1 MTDHDARLEKMKKQ
15 LDEHE
20 KKITQLIEKRNEYL
34 QVSAHQMKS
43 PLATILFSI
52 DTLLGDYAGRLNSK
66 QMRIVE
72 SIKRSSNELQ
82 NLIMDIMELE
92 RFKSGDVVL
101 EPVDFTEVCTR
112 VLDELRDKIHEKNIK
127 FNSDIP
133 RTILIVFGS
142 STGLKH
148 AVRNLVENAVKY
160 SRRDT
165 KVEFSLKYDES
176 EKTVTMTVQ
185 DSGIGIPEQAIER
198 IFEEF
203 YRAPNA
209 KIFDKTG
216 TGFGLTIVREIIEL
230 CGGKID
236 LKSKENA
243 GTKITVKMAL
253 LEVKEPEL
261 INEELRKKSIVVIGG
276 VAAGPKAASRARRID
291 AGAKI
296 TIYEKENF
304 LAYSGCALPYY
315 ISGRLKNL
323 RDLFLKHGEY
333 ENNTEYFRDVK
344 GIEIK
349 NLCEVMSIDRKNK
362 RIKCREILT
371 DHVFDEPYDK
381 LIIATGS
388 KPNIPPI
395 DGVKL
400 GNILVLHGIT
410 DSERIKRAVG
420 HSAAKDVTII
430 GGGKIGVEIAE
441 ALTAS
446 GGRIT
451 IIEKEP
457 EILPFLDREMAS
469 LVRLHLER
477 KGVRIITGETVK
489 AFSGKEKV
497 EYILLPDYKLT
508 TDLVILAA
516 GFSPNVKL
524 AKNAGL
530 KIGPTGAISIDEYLM
545 TSDDSIYAAGDC
557 VEVIHIVSGKPV
569 NIPLGSLANRQG
581 RVAGT
586 NAAGGNQ
593 KFGTVTGTIVINVF
607 GYNFAK
613 TGLTAKEALKA
624 GFTPV
629 SSYFP
634 EYDREPFFDIAR
646 MINIKMTAD
655 RSTGRLLGVQIVGE
669 GEVDK
674 RVDVA
679 ASVIANKG
687 SLNDVIALDLGY
699 TPAYSR
705 AIDNLITAAHIIQ
718 NKMDGLFEGIV
729 PVDAEKVLKV
739 GNAVAW
745 IDVRTPQEF
754 EEERIPGCD
763 LIPLGSLRRRLD
775 EIPSEREIVLVCQ
788 TGAQSYQASLILKS
802 NGFKKVKILEGG
814 LRMWPYSVIK
824 E

>member
-1 MTDHDARLEKMKKQ
+1 
-15 LDEHE
+15 
-20 KKITQLIEKRNEYL
+20 
-34 QVSAHQMKS
+34 
-43 PLATILFSI
+43 
-52 DTLLGDYAGRLNSK
+52 
-66 QMRIVE
+66 VE

-82 NLIMDIMELE
+82 SLIMDIMELE

-101 EPVDFTEVCTR
+101 EPVDFTEICKR
-112 VLDELRDKIHEKNIK
+112 IIDELRDKIHEKNIK
-127 FNSDIP
+127 FDSDIP
-133 RTILIVFGS
+133 HAVLIVSGS
-142 STGLKH
+142 PTGLKH
-148 AVRNLVENAVKY
+148 AVGNLVENAVKY
-160 SRRDT
+160 SQRDG
-165 KVEFSLKYDES
+165 KVGFSLVYDES
-176 EKTVTMTVQ
+176 KKTVTMTVR
-185 DSGIGIPEQAIER
+185 DSGIGIPEQAIEH

-209 KIFDKTG
+209 RKFDQTG
-216 TGFGLTIVREIIEL
+216 TGFGLAIVREIIEI
-230 CGGKID
+230 CGGKIN
-236 LKSKENA
+236 LESKENA
-243 GTKITVKMAL
+243 GTIITVEMTL
-253 LEVKEPEL
+253 LAAKEPEL
-261 INEELRKKSIVVIGG
+261 LNVDLRKKSIVVIGG

-291 AGAKI
+291 PSAKI

-333 ENNTEYFRDVK
+333 ENTTEYFRDVK

-349 NLCEVMSIDRKNK
+349 NLCEVISIDRNNK

-371 DHVFDEPYDK
+371 DHEFDESYDK
-381 LIIATGS
+381 LVLATGS
-388 KPNIPPI
+388 RPNIPPI

-420 HSAAKDVTII
+420 HSAAKDITII

-441 ALTAS
+441 ALATS

-469 LVRLHLER
+469 LIRIHMER

-497 EYILLPDYKLT
+497 EHILLPDYKLP

-524 AKNAGL
+524 AKDAGL
-530 KIGPTGAISIDEYLM
+530 KIGPTGAISIDEFLM

-557 VEVIHIVSGKPV
+557 VEVIHVVSGKPV

-586 NAAGGNQ
+586 NAAGGKQ
-593 KFGTVTGTIVINVF
+593 KFGTVTGTTVIKVF

-613 TGLTAKEALKA
+613 TGLTEKEALEA

-629 SSYFP
+629 NCYLP

-679 ASVIANKG
+679 ATVIANKG
-687 SLNDVIALDLGY
+687 SINDVISLDLGY
-699 TPAYSR
+699 TPAYAQ

-729 PVDAEKVLKV
+729 PGDAEKVLNMGKEYV
-739 GNAVAW
+739 C
-745 IDVRTPQEF
+745 IDVRTPREF
-754 EEERIPGCD
+754 EEERIPGCN

-775 EIPSEREIVLVCQ
+775 EIPSDREIILICE
-788 TGAQSYQASLILKS
+788 TGGQSYQASLILKS

-814 LRMWPYSVIK
+814 LRMLPYRVIR